1 MSGVSIHEQSA
12 CKIGLRNNQKK
23 FEFKGQTGEDGLY
36 EKYETRWPIYLVK
49 RATYYL
55 SQI

>member
-12 CKIGLRNNQKK
+12 CKIGLRNNQTK

-49 RATYYL
+49 RTTYYL
-55 SQI
+55 NQI